1 NIKVKDIYLPTGMWS
16 DFMPIVQE
24 GFEACWLG
32 SQPGL
37 KYVHT
42 KKDNMALVSKE
53 GIKNILLLC
62 VDVVNEINNELN
74 L

>member
-1 NIKVKDIYLPTGMWS
+1 
-16 DFMPIVQE
+16 MPIVQE
-24 GFEACWLG
+24 GFEACWLA

-42 KKDNMALVSKE
+42 KNDNMNLISKE

-62 VDVVNEINNELN
+62 VDVVTKLENEQEN